1 MEITDEI
8 FSKVVKMVESGF
20 TIQQACKKI
29 NIDRGVFY
37 YKISKN
43 QKSILKQA
51 KTSSSLM
58 LRYTSGNYV
67 NRKIRVNTVFG
78 E

>member
-37 YKISKN
+37 
-43 QKSILKQA
+43 
-51 KTSSSLM
+51 
-58 LRYTSGNYV
+58 
-67 NRKIRVNTVFG
+67 
-78 E
+78 

>member
-58 LRYTSGNYV
+58 LGRLEL
-67 NRKIRVNTVFG
+67 IRCLANEIQDLKTQ
-78 E
+78 